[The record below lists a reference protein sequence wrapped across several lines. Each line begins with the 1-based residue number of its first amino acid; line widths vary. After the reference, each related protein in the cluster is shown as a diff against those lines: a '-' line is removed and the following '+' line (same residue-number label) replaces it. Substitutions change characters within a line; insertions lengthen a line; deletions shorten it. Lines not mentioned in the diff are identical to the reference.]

1 VPKIAKDRIEE
12 NQRRIEA
19 ASLKLFTKQG
29 FHGTNIREIAAQAG
43 VSTGAIYTYY
53 ASKEAIFA
61 SLVSTYRSR
70 IDGWRRH
77 VCEMLR
83 NPLSK
88 GDLKILAAEIR
99 SLIAESPEYLLLI
112 YIDVVE
118 FQNQHFSETFRDVP
132 QQFRQL
138 LGTSLRNVKQQ
149 TGWVGQDPGFVLA
162 SVYLYFFTY
171 AGIETLYRGNHHLGV
186 SDDQAAERF
195 ANLLSHG
202 LWDLPQKGATGGRS
216 REREPLTDRQI
227 QALHKPA
234 RDRIDLMRLLSG
246 RLWNSPPDVP
256 SDDARAKTEPMLFV
270 PHIARGRIDQNQLR
284 IEAAALDLFTKQ
296 GFHSTRMREI
306 AEKAE
311 VSSGSIYTYYPSK
324 EALFESL
331 VKNYR
336 SCMRSFRERVL
347 RALEDPFSKD
357 DLRLLALTVRSMVYH
372 DAEYQLLTFI
382 DIIEFRNQHFAD
394 TFYKMPEQF
403 RRLMGPTLNRVK
415 KQKGWCGEDPAFAL
429 TAVYLYFFTYFT
441 VERLMQQGNHHLGV
455 SDEQA
460 IERFI
465 DLVSHGM
472 WSQAADEA
480 GDAAPAK
487 AKAKTKAVVR
497 DTIAENQK
505 ESLPVAIM
513 SSGNGFTK

>member
-1 VPKIAKDRIEE
+1 MPKIAKVRIEE

-19 ASLKLFTKQG
+19 AALRMFTRQG
-29 FHGTNIREIAAQAG
+29 FHGTNIREIAEQAG

-53 ASKEAIFA
+53 PSKEAIFA
-61 SLVSTYRSR
+61 SLVESYRSR
-70 IDGWRRH
+70 VDDWRRRA
-77 VCEMLR
+77 CARLE
-83 NPLSK
+83 NPLSRN
-88 GDLKILAAEIR
+88 GLKTLAAEIR
-99 SLIAESPEYLLLI
+99 ALLSDDPEYLLLI

-118 FQNQHFSETFRDVP
+118 FQNQHFAETFHDVP
-132 QQFRQL
+132 QQFRRL
-138 LGTSLRNVKQQ
+138 LGPALRGVRQRG
-149 TGWVGQDPGFVLA
+149 GWSGQDPAFVLA
-162 SVYLYFFTY
+162 SIYLYFFTY
-171 AGIETLYRGNHHLGV
+171 AGIEKLYRGNHHLGV
-186 SDDQAAERF
+186 CDEQAAERF
-195 ANLLSHG
+195 ADLLSHG
-202 LWDLPQKGATGGRS
+202 LWISLPGNSGNHRTKGAEGLSNKR
-216 REREPLTDRQI
+216 I
-227 QALHKPA
+227 QAIQKPA

-246 RLWNSPPDVP
+246 RLWSSPPDVP

-357 DLRLLALTVRSMVYH
+357 DLRLLALAVRSMVYH

-403 RRLMGPTLNRVK
+403 RRVMGPVLNKVK

-429 TAVYLYFFTYFT
+429 AAIYLYFFTYFT
-441 VERLMQQGNHHLGV
+441 VERLMQQGNQHLGV
-455 SDEQA
+455 ADEQA

-465 DLVSHGM
+465 DVLSHGM
-472 WSQAADEA
+472 WNQAADS
-480 GDAAPAK
+480 AARDTPARGRARAALRDMLEESRK
-487 AKAKTKAVVR
+487 EPSPVAVV
-497 DTIAENQK
+497 
-505 ESLPVAIM
+505 

>member
-1 VPKIAKDRIEE
+1 MPKIAKIRIEE

-19 ASLKLFTKQG
+19 AALKMFTKQG
-29 FHGTNIREIAAQAG
+29 FHGTNIREIAELAG

-61 SLVSTYRSR
+61 SLVRGYRLKV
-70 IDGWRRH
+70 DAWRRGF
-77 VCEMLR
+77 CATLK

-88 GDLKILAAEIR
+88 NDLKTLAAEIR
-99 SLIAESPEYLLLI
+99 SLLSNDPEYLLLI
-112 YIDVVE
+112 YIDVIE
-118 FQNQHFSETFRDVP
+118 FQNQHFAETFRNVP
-132 QQFRQL
+132 QQFRRL
-138 LGTSLRNVKQQ
+138 LGAELGEVKEQE
-149 TGWVGQDPGFVLA
+149 GWSGQDPAFVLA
-162 SVYLYFFTY
+162 SIYLYFFTY
-171 AGIETLYRGNHHLGV
+171 AGIEKLYRGNHHLGV
-186 SDDQAAERF
+186 SDDQAADQFVEM
-195 ANLLSHG
+195 LSRG
-202 LWDLPQKGATGGRS
+202 LWSSTADAPAAS
-216 REREPLTDRQI
+216 REVLTDREI
-227 QALHKPA
+227 QAVHKPA

-246 RLWNSPPDVP
+246 RLWHSPPDAP
-256 SDDARAKTEPMLFV
+256 SDDPRAKTDPMLFV
-270 PHIARGRIDQNQLR
+270 PRVARSRIDQNQLR

-306 AEKAE
+306 AERAE

-336 SCMRSFRERVL
+336 SCMRSFRERVV

-357 DLRLLALTVRSMVYH
+357 DLRLLALTVRSMVYR
-372 DAEYQLLTFI
+372 DAEYQLLQFI

-403 RRLMGPTLNRVK
+403 RRLLGPALNKVK

-429 TAVYLYFFTYFT
+429 AAIYLYFFTYFT
-441 VERLMQQGNHHLGV
+441 VERLMQLGNQHLGV

-460 IERFI
+460 IENFI

-472 WSQAADEA
+472 WNRPARADAKESHRSRNREA
-480 GDAAPAK
+480 GGEGRKERA
-487 AKAKTKAVVR
+487 TLAVV
-497 DTIAENQK
+497 
-505 ESLPVAIM
+505 SG
-513 SSGNGFTK
+513 GNGFTK

>member
-1 VPKIAKDRIEE
+1 MPKIAKDRIEE
-12 NQRRIEA
+12 NQRRIESA
-19 ASLKLFTKQG
+19 ALKLFTKQG
-29 FHGTNIREIAAQAG
+29 FHGTNIREIAALAG

-53 ASKEAIFA
+53 ASKEAIFS
-61 SLVSTYRSR
+61 SLVSAYRSR
-70 IDGWRRH
+70 TDGWRRR
-77 VCEMLR
+77 VCAMLK

-88 GDLKILAAEIR
+88 NDLKVLAAEIR
-99 SLIAESPEYLLLI
+99 SLISESPEYLLLI
-112 YIDVVE
+112 YIDVIE
-118 FQNQHFSETFRDVP
+118 FQNQHFSETFQDVP

-138 LGTSLRNVKQQ
+138 LGPALRNVKHQG
-149 TGWVGQDPGFVLA
+149 GWSGQDPAFVLA

-171 AGIETLYRGNHHLGV
+171 AGIEKLYRGNHHQGV
-186 SDDQAAERF
+186 SDDQAVERF
-195 ANLLSHG
+195 ADLLGHG
-202 LWDLPQKGATGGRS
+202 LWSVPKGNSASPRARNKEALS
-216 REREPLTDRQI
+216 NRQI
-227 QALHKPA
+227 QAIHKPA

-246 RLWNSPPDVP
+246 RLWNSPPDMP
-256 SDDARAKTEPMLFV
+256 SDDSGAKTEPMLFV
-270 PHIARGRIDQNQLR
+270 PHIARSRIDQNQLR

-336 SCMRSFRERVL
+336 SCMRALRARVL
-347 RALEDPFSKD
+347 LALEDPFSKD
-357 DLRLLALTVRSMVYH
+357 DLRLLALAVRSMVYH

-394 TFYKMPEQF
+394 TFYKMPDQF
-403 RRLMGPTLNRVK
+403 RRLIGPVLNKVK

-429 TAVYLYFFTYFT
+429 TVIYLYFFTYFT

-465 DLVSHGM
+465 DLLSHGM
-472 WSQAADEA
+472 WNQLT
-480 GDAAPAK
+480 DAAAAESTAK
-487 AKAKTKAVVR
+487 SKPKPKAA
-497 DTIAENQK
+497 AS
-505 ESLPVAIM
+505 ESIGESERERLPVAIL

>member
-1 VPKIAKDRIEE
+1 MPKIAKVRIEE

-19 ASLKLFTKQG
+19 AALKLFTRQG
-29 FHGTNIREIAAQAG
+29 FHGTNIREIAEQAG

-53 ASKEAIFA
+53 PSKEAIFE
-61 SLVSTYRSR
+61 SLVRGYRAR
-70 IDGWRRH
+70 VDAWRRH
-77 VCEMLR
+77 TCASLKS
-83 NPLSK
+83 PLSK
-88 GDLKILAAEIR
+88 NDLKALAAEIR
-99 SLIAESPEYLLLI
+99 SLLSGDPEYLLLI

-118 FQNQHFSETFRDVP
+118 FQNQHFTETFRDLP
-132 QQFRQL
+132 EQFRRL
-138 LGTSLRNVKQQ
+138 LGPALNKVKQRD
-149 TGWVGQDPGFVLA
+149 GWGGQDPAFVLA
-162 SVYLYFFTY
+162 SMYLYFFTY
-171 AGIETLYRGNHHLGV
+171 AGIERLYRGNRHLGV
-186 SDDQAAERF
+186 SDDQAAGRF
-195 ANLLSHG
+195 ADLLSFG
-202 LWDLPQKGATGGRS
+202 LWSSGQGASSSPRARN
-216 REREPLTDRQI
+216 REVLSNRQI

-246 RLWNSPPDVP
+246 RLWSSPPDVP
-256 SDDARAKTEPMLFV
+256 SSDSRPKTEPMLFV
-270 PHIARGRIDQNQLR
+270 PKIARSRIDQNQLR

-336 SCMRSFRERVL
+336 SCMRGFRERVL
-347 RALEDPFSKD
+347 RALEDPFSKS
-357 DLRLLALTVRSMVYH
+357 DLRLLALAVRSMVYH

-403 RRLMGPTLNRVK
+403 RRLIGPVLNKVK
-415 KQKGWCGEDPAFAL
+415 KQEGWCGEDPAFAL
-429 TAVYLYFFTYFT
+429 AAIYLYFFTYFT
-441 VERLMQQGNHHLGV
+441 VERLMEQGNQHLGV

-465 DLVSHGM
+465 DLLSHGM
-472 WSQAADEA
+472 WNSAT
-480 GDAAPAK
+480 DAAAHESPARS
-487 AKAKTKAVVR
+487 KTKVAVSDLVR
-497 DTIAENQK
+497 ESRK
-505 ESLPVAIM
+505 EHPPLSVV
-513 SSGNGFTK
+513 SSGNGLTK